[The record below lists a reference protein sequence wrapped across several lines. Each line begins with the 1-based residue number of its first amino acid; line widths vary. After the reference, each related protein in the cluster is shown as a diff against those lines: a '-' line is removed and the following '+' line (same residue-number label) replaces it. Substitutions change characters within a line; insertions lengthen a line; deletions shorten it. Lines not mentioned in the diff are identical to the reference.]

1 MTDQEKN
8 MAFMQIAMKYVPE
21 AKELIKAK
29 GIELGF
35 DDLQPML
42 ALFTKVMN
50 EAYELGQ
57 KDSEEE

>member
-1 MTDQEKN
+1 

-21 AKELIKAK
+21 AKEMLEAK
-29 GIELGF
+29 GIEIGF

-57 KDSEEE
+57 KDEEQK